1 MAESLAQLGRER
13 LDGKICYLA
22 TTQPTGAPRVHAVT
36 PIIGCDDLYVF
47 MEPTSPKSR
56 DLNADKP
63 YALHSSVRTNTGEG
77 GEFLVDVDA
86 LETDSADERQLV
98 IEASSYE
105 IKERYVLFRL
115 DVGRVVFTQYE
126 DDGAQRE
133 R

>member
-22 TTQPTGAPRVHAVT
+22 TTQLTGAPRVHPVT
-36 PIIGCDDLYVF
+36 PIIGGDDLYAF
-47 MEPTSPKSR
+47 LQPTSPKRR

-98 IEASSYE
+98 IEASS
-105 IKERYVLFRL
+105 
-115 DVGRVVFTQYE
+115 
-126 DDGAQRE
+126 
-133 R
+133 

>member
-13 LDGKICYLA
+13 LYGKICYLA
-22 TTQPTGAPRVHAVT
+22 TTQPKEPQEVHPVT
-36 PIIGCDDLYVF
+36 PIIGCDDIYVF

-86 LETDSADERQLV
+86 LETDRADKRQLV

-105 IKERYVLFRL
+105 IE
-115 DVGRVVFTQYE
+115 
-126 DDGAQRE
+126 
-133 R
+133 

>member
-115 DVGRVVFTQYE
+115 DVG
-126 DDGAQRE
+126 
-133 R
+133 